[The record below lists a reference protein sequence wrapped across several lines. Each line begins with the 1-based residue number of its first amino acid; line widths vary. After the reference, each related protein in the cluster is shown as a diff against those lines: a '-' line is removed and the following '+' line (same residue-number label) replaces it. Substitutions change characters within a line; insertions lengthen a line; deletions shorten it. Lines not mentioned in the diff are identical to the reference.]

1 MNDSPQKRRRFDDAF
16 KRQAVQTLMES
27 GKPVTAVA
35 AILGVDRT
43 NLQKW
48 KKYYSGELLPKP
60 LGTDESPVG
69 ISEFLSLKREFE
81 SVKEAVTQLR
91 NVVLKSLA
99 EKY

>member
-48 KKYYSGELLPKP
+48 KKYYSSEVLPKP
-60 LGTDESPVG
+60 AGTDETPVG

-81 SVKEAVTQLR
+81 SIKESVTQLR
-91 NVVLKSLA
+91 TIVRKSLT